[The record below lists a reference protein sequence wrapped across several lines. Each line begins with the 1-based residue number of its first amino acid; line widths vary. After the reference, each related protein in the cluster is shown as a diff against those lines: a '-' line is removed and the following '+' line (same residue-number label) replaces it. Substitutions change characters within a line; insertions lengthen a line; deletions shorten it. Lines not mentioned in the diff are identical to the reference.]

1 MEYRWNNLYR
11 RKSQPH
17 FPIIGIYE
25 VILTVYVCNGD
36 VQEMTASIAVASDLS
51 NEKHSLARV
60 ELYPNPT
67 VSNLTIQTSDNQ
79 QKEIVLMD
87 KHGKILFKHFM
98 KESSTIDLSN
108 YENGIYLITVSGV
121 HYRVLKQ

>member
-67 VSNLTIQTSDNQ
+67 VSNLTIQTSDN
-79 QKEIVLMD
+79 
-87 KHGKILFKHFM
+87 
-98 KESSTIDLSN
+98 
-108 YENGIYLITVSGV
+108 
-121 HYRVLKQ
+121 